1 MKTILLLANRKEDA
15 LGCAQMLCEDIKA
28 NQIYDHK
35 LYFSRM
41 MMGAFKIG
49 LGEPGDDGKLTFK
62 SDKEIVLFPAAR
74 IEDLERLKT
83 NKTIIF
89 CKNCMSVTGDS
100 RIKKKRRQA
109 MLDWVSGESEE
120 LSIT

>member
-1 MKTILLLANRKEDA
+1 MKTILLLANKKEDA

-28 NQIYDHK
+28 NEIYDHK

-49 LGEPGDDGKLTFK
+49 LGEIVDGKPTFR
-62 SDKEIVLFPAAR
+62 SDRELVLFPAAR
-74 IEDLERLKT
+74 VEDLERLKT

-100 RIKKKRRQA
+100 RIKAKRRKA
-109 MLDWVSGESEE
+109 ILDWISNEVDEFK
-120 LSIT
+120 IT